1 MKTAACQALRRT
13 LAADRPAF
21 GLWVTL
27 DSPAVTEMA
36 VALGLDW
43 VVIDAEHGHLDWKE
57 IAEHV
62 RATVRS
68 ETVALVRLAE
78 LNGGAVKRALDIGA
92 DGVVIPWV
100 ESAEQLAQA
109 VRFARYP
116 LDGVRG
122 IGAERAT
129 AWGQALA
136 EHAAEANDHVFVVP
150 IIETVKGGQNLPAMC
165 AVEGVDLFW
174 FGPADYSASA
184 GFRGQWEGPGVA
196 DALLRMKDTL
206 RAAGKHCGVVAT
218 SDENVQQRLT
228 EGFQAIALGMDAG
241 LLLRSLRT
249 SLVGVGRDRAM
260 TADLASDT
268 NANRGLTPPA
278 RQEKSIRQ
286 KPFRVALT
294 GDFTSA
300 DGTPKYRDIGL
311 DAFAGTSIE
320 VQSFSQH
327 RGEIGADQLGGA
339 NGVIVLTPRVT
350 AASLLNTPDLLA
362 VGRFGVGYDGVDV
375 AACTAADVLLFIAA
389 GAVDRPVAEATVG
402 WMLALTHHIRTK
414 DLLVREARWEDRSA
428 YMGTELRDR
437 TLGVVGF
444 GGIGRALVKLLAGF
458 GMKTP
463 LVFDPF
469 VCAADAAKLGVQS
482 VSLDE
487 LLAEADFVSVHCPLT
502 DGTRNLIG
510 ARELALMKPTAYL
523 LNTARGGI
531 VEEAALHAALR
542 DDRIAGA
549 AIDCFEREP
558 LTAPPAF
565 AELDNVLLAPHC
577 IAWTDELF
585 RDIGRTVC
593 RGMLDL
599 AEGRVPR
606 GVVNRDV
613 LDRPSFQAKWKRI
626 LCLRS

>member
-21 GLWVTL
+21 GLWVSL
-27 DSPAVTEMA
+27 ESPAITEMA

-57 IAEHV
+57 IAEHI

-78 LNGGAVKRALDIGA
+78 LNGGAIKRALDIGA

-100 ESAEQLAQA
+100 ETAEQLAQA

-116 LDGVRG
+116 LEGVRG

-136 EHAAEANDHVFVVP
+136 EHAGEANEHVFVVP
-150 IIETVKGGQNLPAMC
+150 IIETVKGGQNVPAMC
-165 AVEGVDLFW
+165 DVPGVDLFW

-184 GFRGQWEGPGVA
+184 GYRGQWEGPGVA
-196 DALLRMKDTL
+196 EAILHAKDTL

-218 SDENVQQRLT
+218 GDANVQERLGQ
-228 EGFQAIALGMDAG
+228 GFRAIGLGFDAG
-241 LLLRSLRT
+241 LLIRSLRA
-249 SLVGVGRDRAM
+249 SLASVGRDRAM
-260 TADLASDT
+260 SADLQCCPFAPLAEAKT
-268 NANRGLTPPA
+268 TRGACGPH
-278 RQEKSIRQ
+278 S

-294 GDFTSA
+294 GDFTSV
-300 DGTPKYRDIGL
+300 DGSPKYRDIGL
-311 DAFAGTSIE
+311 DSFTNSNIVVQPFA
-320 VQSFSQH
+320 QH
-327 RGEIGADQLGGA
+327 RAEIGADQLAGA

-350 AASLLNTPDLLA
+350 ATSLLNTPDLLA
-362 VGRFGVGYDGVDV
+362 VGRFGVGYDTVDV
-375 AACTAADVLLFIAA
+375 AACTTADVLLFIAA

-402 WMLALTHHIRTK
+402 WMLALTHYVRTK
-414 DLLVREARWEDRSA
+414 DELVRTGQWDVRSA
-428 YMGTELRDR
+428 YMGSELRDR

-458 GMKTP
+458 GMKQP

-469 VCAADAAKLGVQS
+469 VTAPEAAKLGVQL
-482 VSLDE
+482 VSLEE
-487 LLAEADFVSVHCPLT
+487 LLVQSDFVSVHCPLNEN
-502 DGTRNLIG
+502 TRNLIG
-510 ARELALMKPTAYL
+510 TRELALMKPTAYL

-531 VEEAALHAALR
+531 VDEAALHTALAN
-542 DDRIAGA
+542 DRIAGA
-549 AIDCFEREP
+549 AIDCFTNEP
-558 LTAPPAF
+558 LTAPPVF

-599 AEGRVPR
+599 AEGRVPK
-606 GVVNRDV
+606 GVVNREV
-613 LDRPSFQAKWKRI
+613 LERPSFQAKWMRLI
-626 LCLRS
+626 Q